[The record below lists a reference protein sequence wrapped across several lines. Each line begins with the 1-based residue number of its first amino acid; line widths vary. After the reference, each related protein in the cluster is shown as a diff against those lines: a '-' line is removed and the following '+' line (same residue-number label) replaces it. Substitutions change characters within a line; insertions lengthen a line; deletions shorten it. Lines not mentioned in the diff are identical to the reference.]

1 MLTRLAVSNLAT
13 IASIAIEFDAGFTVL
28 TGETGAGKSIMIDAI
43 RLVLGGK
50 ALPDLIRTGA
60 EQLTVEA
67 SFDVSAQPAVVAA
80 VRAQEIPLAGELIL
94 RRVINASGRSRVL
107 LNGSQIT
114 MAQLEEIAPYLV
126 NIHGQ
131 HDNQMLL
138 HPTTHLDFLDGYSD
152 LAGLRE
158 RFARTFRQYSAARRE
173 RDELQRA
180 AEQKQRQA
188 QDLRNQIED
197 IQAGSPN
204 LDEEAALQQELNQ
217 LTHAEQ
223 LLTLTGTFGQGLYE
237 GEAALVARL
246 GDLTHTL
253 AQAAKIDPTLQP
265 LVTQLAPVRIQLE
278 ELHQAV
284 RHYAAGLEADPL
296 RLDAVNAR
304 LAVLERLKRRFGG
317 SIAAVL
323 DTLQRSTGEL
333 EALQES
339 DARLAALDKSLSEL
353 AKALHQHAQALTA
366 QRTTHAVRLGERI
379 MAELKQLGMQ
389 NVTFE
394 LHLQPVGGAPGTP
407 QYTVRGAESAEFLLS
422 TNPGQAPRP
431 LSRIASGGELSRT
444 MLALKTILAQADP
457 TSVLIFDEVDA
468 GISGATSE
476 IVGRKL
482 RALGRTHQVL
492 CVTHLPQIAA
502 QSNHH
507 FRVSKAVRQ
516 RDTFTT
522 VAALDQNER
531 VREVARLLSGLEVS
545 DKSLASAAE
554 LVGRAQESPA

>member
-1 MLTRLAVSNLAT
+1 MLTRLAIANLAT
-13 IASIAIEFDAGFTVL
+13 IASIAIEFEAGFTVL

-50 ALPDLIRTGA
+50 AVPDMIRTGA

-67 SFDVSAQPAVVAA
+67 AFDVSAQPAVIAA
-80 VRAQEIPLAGELIL
+80 VQAQEIPLAGELIL
-94 RRVINASGRSRVL
+94 RRVVNASGRSRVL

-114 MAQLEEIAPYLV
+114 MAQLEQIAPYLV

-138 HPTTHLDFLDGYSD
+138 NPATHLDFLDGFAD
-152 LAGLRE
+152 LAGPRD
-158 RFARTFRQYSAARRE
+158 RFAQTFRQYSAARRE
-173 RDELQRA
+173 REELQSA
-180 AEQKQRQA
+180 AERQQRRA
-188 QDLRNQIED
+188 QELSNQIED
-197 IQAGSPN
+197 IQAASPSRE
-204 LDEEAALQQELNQ
+204 EEAALQLELNQ

-223 LLTLTGTFGQGLYE
+223 LLTLAGTFGQGLYE
-237 GEAALVARL
+237 AEDALVGRL

-253 AQAAKIDPTLQP
+253 AQAAAIDPTLQP
-265 LVTQLAPVRIQLE
+265 QVAQLEPIRIQLE

-284 RHYAAGLEADPL
+284 RRYAAGLETDPL
-296 RLDAVNAR
+296 RLDAVHAR

-323 DTLQRSTGEL
+323 ETLQRSSQEL
-333 EALQES
+333 EALEQS
-339 DARLAALDKSLSEL
+339 DARLAALERTLGEL
-353 AKALHQHAQALTA
+353 AKALHQHAQTLTA
-366 QRTTHAVRLGERI
+366 RRTRHAARLSERI

-389 NVTFE
+389 NVTFD
-394 LHLQPVGGAPGTP
+394 LRLQPVGSGGGAP
-407 QYTVRGAESAEFLLS
+407 QYGVRGAESAEFLLS
-422 TNPGQAPRP
+422 TNPGQTPRP

-457 TSVLIFDEVDA
+457 TSALIFDEVDA
-468 GISGATSE
+468 GISGATAE

-502 QSNHH
+502 QSDHH

-516 RDTFTT
+516 RETFTT
-522 VAALDQNER
+522 VAVLDGDER